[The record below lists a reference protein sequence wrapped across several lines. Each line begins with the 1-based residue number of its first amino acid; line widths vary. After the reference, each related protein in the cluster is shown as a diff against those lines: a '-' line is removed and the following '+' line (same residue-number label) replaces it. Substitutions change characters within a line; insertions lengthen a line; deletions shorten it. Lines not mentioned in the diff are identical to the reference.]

1 MKLGSILKTVIE
13 NAGDFL
19 DKNGRIVAGIGAG
32 LGVIVTA
39 VLAYQARPKVDK
51 IVASKK
57 EKILEIEKDE
67 AKNPEEKEAEIK
79 EATKECIKEV
89 AVALGATALSAA
101 TTAALVTE
109 VIVSGE
115 KRINVLSEFASVG
128 NIAYQNIDGSARELL
143 DDKQYE
149 ALKKNE
155 FGKMLSGKEG
165 YRLLGPSGYY
175 DTGKGNIKYY
185 DAISGRPF
193 LCSEEAIIAAVNE
206 TNIEFAKIPDGKKKV
221 ITYEKL
227 YKRIGLP
234 GTTATAYIFW
244 DEPIEINIMNSTN
257 WGQGSLRVLDYMVRP
272 KVGIPPK

>member
-32 LGVIVTA
+32 LGVVVTA
-39 VLAYQARPKVDK
+39 VLAYQARPTVDK

-89 AVALGATALSAA
+89 AVTLGATALSAA
-101 TTAALVTE
+101 TTVALVAE
-109 VIVSGE
+109 VLVSGE

-155 FGKMLSGKEG
+155 FSKMLSDKEG
-165 YRLLGPSGYY
+165 YRLVGPLGYY
-175 DTGKGNIKYY
+175 DTGKGNIGYY

-206 TNIEFAKIPDGKKKV
+206 TNIEFAKIPDGKKK
-221 ITYEKL
+221 IIPYKKL
-227 YKRIGLP
+227 YERIGLP
-234 GTTATAYIFW
+234 DTPATSYFFW
-244 DEPIEINIMNSTN
+244 DKPIEINIMNSIDWN
-257 WGQGSLRVLDYMVRP
+257 QGSLRVLDHMVRP